1 MFVYKLHKAR
11 RVLTLT
17 SDFFILDTENWS
29 SHESTAS
36 LFSPIRTR
44 LGFMFPDKAKMVRNA
59 NALLLVLAVAPVA
72 YLVVAAPLTFGKGGL
87 ARDPSI
93 IPVLFYGFVVV
104 SLVNIGT
111 MVFFQTS
118 KSIMSERGRYD
129 PVGRTYLV
137 MSTGAVLSEAHAI
150 YGLVLTLLSGSIFYT
165 IGFSLVAWACLW
177 WVRDRFKINLGK
189 LPNA

>member
-1 MFVYKLHKAR
+1 
-11 RVLTLT
+11 
-17 SDFFILDTENWS
+17 
-29 SHESTAS
+29 
-36 LFSPIRTR
+36 
-44 LGFMFPDKAKMVRNA
+44 MFPDKAKMVRNA

-129 PVGRTYLV
+129 PVGRTYLI
-137 MSTGAVLSEAHAI
+137 MSTSAILAEAHAI